1 MGKPRYKFAE
11 LVDIAQL
18 QALMDRFSEV
28 IGVSNSIV
36 DVDGTRLTSSGWEDA
51 CTSFHRANPASF
63 RRCVASDTSILDSSG
78 GSSSF
83 VIFRCPNGLID
94 TASPVIVD
102 GEHLASVLTGQVL
115 TEAPDIEFFRQQAKE
130 FGYEETSY
138 LEAINRV
145 PRVSAERIESVTI
158 LFSKLAGLMA
168 ETGLNR
174 LRQVEVAEEL
184 ADLNKTLE
192 SKVTERTHE
201 LAETN
206 AVLQSREALF
216 KQILDASSV
225 AIFLLDR
232 QGRIIQANLRMSEM
246 FARPLTDLAGAEYG
260 SLVHP
265 AERARSQHQML
276 QLLAQ
281 PDLELKVERV
291 FRRADQTEFW
301 GYLTGKRIYD
311 ADGSE
316 RGVVGVIADI
326 SERKYAEELIE
337 KRIVALT
344 KPFDDGSIALEELF
358 KREELQRIQN
368 EFSKAMGVAS
378 IVTYPDGTPF
388 TEAVNFSGLCQN
400 TIRKTEK
407 GCANCIRSDAM
418 IGRHHPE
425 GPIVQQCMSGG
436 LWDAGASITVGGRHV
451 ANWLIGQ
458 VRDETQSEES
468 MRAYAREI
476 GADEEELVKAFYD
489 ITPMSRERFDKIAQA
504 LFTLANQL
512 STSAFQNIQ
521 QARAITELKA
531 AEKKL
536 QLAASVFTH
545 AREGI
550 MITTADGEIIEVNDA
565 FTRITGYARAEAL
578 GKTPRL
584 LSSGRQE
591 KAFYDNLWHDLNEKG
606 HWYGEIW
613 NQRKDGG
620 AYAAMQTIS
629 AVRDTQGKVAQYV
642 ALFSDITTLKE
653 HQRQL
658 EHIAHYD
665 ALTTLPNRVLLAD
678 RMRQAMTQTQRHGNS
693 LAVTYLDLDG
703 FKAIND
709 RFGHETG
716 DQLLIAISARMKQAL
731 REGDTL
737 ARLGGD
743 EFVAVLQD
751 LDNVAACV
759 PMLNRL
765 LEAAAQPVHV
775 GEHVLQVSASLGLT
789 FYPQAEEADA
799 DQLLRQ
805 ADQAMYQA
813 KLSGKNRFHVFDAE
827 QDRSLRG
834 HHESLENV
842 RRALNAQEFVLYY
855 QPKVNMRTG
864 AVIGAEALIRWQHP
878 ERGLLSPG
886 VFLPVIED
894 HPLAV
899 EVGEWVIDTALTQLE
914 IWREAGL
921 DIPISVNVGA
931 RQLQQTDFIERLNA
945 LLAAHPAFRPGD
957 LEMEVLET
965 SALEDL
971 ARVSQVIDACA
982 QIGIGFAL
990 DDFGT
995 GYSSLTYLKRLSV
1008 AQLKIDQSFVR
1019 DMLDDP
1025 DDLAILGGVLGL
1037 AAALRR
1043 QVIAEGVATVE
1054 HGTMLLQLGCELAQ
1068 GYGIA
1073 HPMPAA
1079 DFPAWV
1085 HAWRPDPIWT
1095 HLPTVGRDDQP
1106 ILFAGAEHRAWI
1118 AAVEDFLRGERDS
1131 LPLIHHH
1138 CRFEQWLE
1146 SDGLARHAAQPAF
1159 LAILPTHRKVHELAT
1174 ELCRLHGA
1182 GHTTEALSRLGD
1194 LYALHDAL
1202 LRQLQAMAREAP

>member
-1 MGKPRYKFAE
+1 MGKSRYKFAE

-28 IGVSNSIV
+28 IGISNSIV
-36 DVDGTRLTSSGWEDA
+36 DIDGTRLTNSGWEDA
-51 CTSFHRANPASF
+51 CTHFHRANAASS
-63 RRCVASDTSILDSSG
+63 RRCAASDTSLLDSSG
-78 GSSSF
+78 GKTSF
-83 VIFRCPNGLID
+83 VIFRCPNGLVD
-94 TASPVIVD
+94 TASPIIVE
-102 GEHLASVLTGQVL
+102 GEHLASVFTGQVL
-115 TEAPDIEFFRQQAKE
+115 TEAPDLEFFRRQAQQ
-130 FGYEETSY
+130 FGYDEAAY
-138 LEAINRV
+138 LDAIRRV
-145 PRVSAERIESVTI
+145 PRRSAEYIESVTV
-158 LFSKLAGLMA
+158 LFSQLAGILA
-168 ETGLNR
+168 EIGLNR
-174 LRQVEVAEEL
+174 LRQVKAAEVLAE
-184 ADLNKTLE
+184 LNKSLE
-192 SKVTERTHE
+192 SKVAERTHE
-201 LAETN
+201 LAKAN
-206 AVLQSREALF
+206 ALF

-232 QGRIIQANLRMSEM
+232 QGRIAEANQRMAEM
-246 FARPLTDLAGAEYG
+246 FAVPLAELIGAEYG

-265 AERARSQHQML
+265 AESKNAQRQML
-276 QLLAQ
+276 QMLARTN
-281 PDLELKVERV
+281 PELKQERV
-291 FRRADQTEFW
+291 YRRADQSEFW
-301 GYLTGKRIYD
+301 GFLTGKRIFD
-311 ADGSE
+311 PDGQE
-316 RGVVGVIADI
+316 RGIVGVIADI

-337 KRIVALT
+337 KRIIALT
-344 KPFDDGSIALEELF
+344 QPLEGAPIALEDLF
-358 KREELQRIQN
+358 KREELQRIQDDFAN
-368 EFSKAMGVAS
+368 AVGVS
-378 IVTYPDGTPF
+378 SNVTYPDGTPF
-388 TEAVNFSGLCQN
+388 TVATNSSVLCSDI
-400 TIRKTEK
+400 IRKTEK
-407 GCANCIRSDAM
+407 GCANCMKSDAV
-418 IGRHHPE
+418 IGRYHPE

-476 GADEEELVKAFYD
+476 GADEEEVVKAFHQV
-489 ITPMSRERFDKIAQA
+489 TPMSRERFDKIARA
-504 LFTLANQL
+504 LFTMANQL

-550 MITTADGEIIEVNDA
+550 MITTAHSEIIEVNDA
-565 FTRITGYARAEAL
+565 FTRITGYAREDVV
-578 GKTPRL
+578 GRTPRI

-591 KAFYDNLWHDLNEKG
+591 KPFYASLWHDLTEKG

-613 NQRKDGG
+613 NRRKSGEV
-620 AYAAMQTIS
+620 YAVMQTIS
-629 AVRDTQGKVAQYV
+629 TVRDGDGKIAQYV

-653 HQRQL
+653 HQNQL

-678 RMRQAMTQTQRHGNS
+678 RMRQAMTQTLRRNNS
-693 LAVTYLDLDG
+693 LAVAYLDLDG

-709 RFGHETG
+709 RHGHETG
-716 DQLLIAISARMKQAL
+716 DQLLIAIAARMKQTL

-751 LDNVAACV
+751 LDDVAACV
-759 PMLNRL
+759 PMLSRL
-765 LEAAAQPVHV
+765 LEAAAHPVRV
-775 GEHVLQVSASLGLT
+775 GEHLLQVSASLGLT
-789 FYPQAEEADA
+789 FYPQTEEADA

-813 KLSGKNRFHVFDAE
+813 KLAGKNRFHVFDAE

-834 HHESLENV
+834 HHESLENI
-842 RRALNAQEFVLYY
+842 RRALTAQAFVLYY

-864 AVIGAEALIRWQHP
+864 AIIGAEALIRWQHP

-899 EVGEWVIDTALTQLE
+899 EVGEWVIESALRQPE
-914 IWREAGL
+914 IWREDGL

-931 RQLQQTDFIERLNA
+931 RQLQQTDFVERLTT
-945 LLAAHPAFRPGD
+945 LIAAHPTFRPGD

-971 ARVSQVIDACA
+971 ARVSQVIEACE
-982 QIGIGFAL
+982 QIGVGFAL

-1037 AAALRR
+1037 ASALRR

-1073 HPMPAA
+1073 RPMPGA
-1079 DFPAWV
+1079 DLPAWAL
-1085 HAWRPDPIWT
+1085 AWRPDPAWT
-1095 HLPTVGRDDQP
+1095 NLPTVGRDDQP

-1118 AAVEDFLRGERDS
+1118 AAVEDFLRGKRED

-1138 CRFEQWLE
+1138 CRFEHWLE
-1146 SDGLARHAAQPAF
+1146 SDGLARHAGQPSF
-1159 LAILPTHRKVHELAT
+1159 LAILPAHRRVHTLAT
-1174 ELCRLHGA
+1174 ELCEQSACGHAAAALARLDEL
-1182 GHTTEALSRLGD
+1182 HTLHEALLG
-1194 LYALHDAL
+1194 
-1202 LRQLQAMAREAP
+1202 QLQAMAREAS

>member
-28 IGVSNSIV
+28 IGISNSVV
-36 DVDGTRLTSSGWEDA
+36 DSDGTRLTSSGWEDA

-63 RRCVASDTSILDSSG
+63 RRCAASDTSLLDDSG
-78 GSSSF
+78 GKTSF

-94 TASPVIVD
+94 TASPIIVE
-102 GEHLASVLTGQVL
+102 GEHLASVFTGQVL
-115 TEAPDIEFFRQQAKE
+115 TEAPDIEFFRRQAQH
-130 FGYEETSY
+130 FGYDEAAY
-138 LEAINRV
+138 LEAIKRV
-145 PRVSAERIESVTI
+145 PRRSVEDIESATV
-158 LFSKLAGLMA
+158 LFSQLAGILA
-168 ETGLNR
+168 EIGLNR
-174 LRQVEVAEEL
+174 LRQVKAAEVLAE
-184 ADLNKTLE
+184 LNKTLE
-192 SKVTERTHE
+192 SKVAERTRE
-201 LAETN
+201 LAEAN

-216 KQILDASSV
+216 RQILDASSV

-232 QGRIIQANLRMSEM
+232 RGCIDQANERMAEM
-246 FARPLTDLAGAEYG
+246 FARPTATLIGAEYG

-265 AERARSQHQML
+265 AESIKAQRHMQQV
-276 QLLAQ
+276 LAQ
-281 PDLELKVERV
+281 PRPELGMERRY
-291 FRRADQTEFW
+291 RRADESEFW
-301 GYLTGKRIYD
+301 GYLTCKRIYD

-344 KPFDDGSIALEELF
+344 QPLDGSPIALEDLF
-358 KREELQRIQN
+358 KREELQRIQDDFAN
-368 EFSKAMGVAS
+368 AVGVS
-378 IVTYPDGTPF
+378 SNVTYPDGTPF
-388 TEAVNFSGLCQN
+388 TVATNSSHLCTGL
-400 TIRKTEK
+400 IRQTEK
-407 GCANCIRSDAM
+407 GCANCMHSDAV
-418 IGRHHPE
+418 IGRYHPE
-425 GPIVQQCMSGG
+425 GPIVQPCMSGG

-451 ANWLIGQ
+451 ANWMIGQ

-476 GADEEELVKAFYD
+476 GADEDEVVKAFEQ
-489 ITPMSRERFDKIAQA
+489 ITPMSRERFEKIAQA
-504 LFTLANQL
+504 LFTMANQL

-521 QARAITELKA
+521 QARAITELKE

-550 MITTADGEIIEVNDA
+550 MITTASGEIIEVNDA
-565 FTRITGYARAEAL
+565 FTRITGYTRDEVL
-578 GKTPRL
+578 GRTPRI

-591 KAFYDNLWHDLNEKG
+591 KPFYADLWHDLTEKG

-613 NQRKDGG
+613 NRRKSGEV
-620 AYAAMQTIS
+620 YAVMQTIS
-629 AVRDTQGKVAQYV
+629 AVSDTSGTIGQYV

-653 HQRQL
+653 HQSQL

-678 RMRQAMTQTQRHGNS
+678 RMRQAMTQTQRRNNM
-693 LAVTYLDLDG
+693 LAVAYLDLDG
-703 FKAIND
+703 FKAVND
-709 RFGHETG
+709 KHGHETG
-716 DQLLIAISARMKQAL
+716 DQLLVAIAARMKQTL

-751 LDNVAACV
+751 LDDVAACV

-765 LEAAAQPVHV
+765 LDAAAHPVHV
-775 GEHVLQVSASLGLT
+775 AERVLQVSASLGLT
-789 FYPQAEEADA
+789 FYPQAEDADA

-834 HHESLENV
+834 HHESLENI
-842 RRALNAQEFVLYY
+842 RRALTAQEFVLYY

-864 AVIGAEALIRWQHP
+864 DIIGAEALIRWQHP

-914 IWREAGL
+914 TWRDAGL
-921 DIPISVNVGA
+921 ETPISVNVGA
-931 RQLQQTDFIERLNA
+931 RQLQQTDFIERLNV
-945 LLAAHPAFRPGD
+945 LIAAHPAFRPGD
-957 LEMEVLET
+957 LEMEALET

-971 ARVSQVIDACA
+971 AHVSQVIEACT
-982 QIGIGFAL
+982 QVGIGFAL

-1079 DFPAWV
+1079 DFPAWAR
-1085 HAWRPDPIWT
+1085 AWRPEPVWT

-1118 AAVEDFLRGERDS
+1118 AAVEDFLRGERES

-1146 SDGLARHAAQPAF
+1146 SDGLARHAGQAAF
-1159 LAILPTHRKVHELAT
+1159 LAILPTHRQVHELAT
-1174 ELCRLHGA
+1174 ELCQHYAA
-1182 GHTTEALSRLGD
+1182 GHAAIALAQLD
-1194 LYALHDAL
+1194 ELHALHDTL
-1202 LRQLQAMAREAP
+1202 LAQLQALAREAP

>member
-18 QALMDRFSEV
+18 QALMDRFSAV
-28 IGVSNSIV
+28 IGISNSIV

-51 CTSFHRANPASF
+51 CTHYHRAHPASC
-63 RRCVASDTSILDSSG
+63 RRCAASNTSLLDSSSG
-78 GSSSF
+78 KSAF

-94 TASPVIVD
+94 SASPIIVE
-102 GEHLASVLTGQVL
+102 GEHLASVFAGQVL
-115 TEAPDIEFFRQQAKE
+115 TEPPDVDYFRRQAQQY
-130 FGYEETSY
+130 GYDETGY
-138 LEAINRV
+138 LDAINRV
-145 PRVSAERIESVTI
+145 PRRSADCIESASL
-158 LFSKLAGLMA
+158 LFSQIAGILA
-168 ETGLNR
+168 EIGLNR
-174 LRQVEVAEEL
+174 LRQMKAAEVLAE
-184 ADLNKTLE
+184 LNKTLE
-192 SKVTERTHE
+192 SKVSERTRA
-201 LAETN
+201 LAEAN

-232 QGRIIQANLRMSEM
+232 GGRIVQANERMAEM
-246 FARPLTDLAGAEYG
+246 FARPLATLIGAEYG

-265 AERARSQHQML
+265 AENASAQRHMQQVLAR
-276 QLLAQ
+276 
-281 PDLELKVERV
+281 PEPELRMERV
-291 FRRADQTEFW
+291 YRRADESEFW
-301 GYLTGKRIYD
+301 GFLTCKRIFD

-326 SERKYAEELIE
+326 SECKYAEELIE

-344 KPFDDGSIALEELF
+344 QPLDGAPIALEDLF
-358 KREELQRIQN
+358 KREELQRIQDDFAN
-368 EFSKAMGVAS
+368 AVGLSSV
-378 IVTYPDGTPF
+378 VTYPDGTPF
-388 TEAVNFSGLCQN
+388 TTSTNSSMLCSQL
-400 TIRKTEK
+400 IQKTEK
-407 GCANCIRSDAM
+407 GCANCRHSDAV
-418 IGRHHPE
+418 IGRFHSE
-425 GPIVQQCMSGG
+425 GPIVQPCMSGG
-436 LWDAGASITVGGRHV
+436 LWDAGASITVGGHHV

-476 GADEEELVKAFYD
+476 GADEEEVAKAFHQ
-489 ITPMSRERFDKIAQA
+489 ITSMSRERFEKIAQA
-504 LFTLANQL
+504 LFTMANQL

-521 QARAITELKA
+521 QARAITELKE
-531 AEKKL
+531 AERKL

-550 MITTADGEIIEVNDA
+550 MITTADAEIIEVNDA
-565 FTRITGYARAEAL
+565 FTRITGYARDEVI
-578 GKTPRL
+578 GHTPRI

-591 KAFYDNLWHDLNEKG
+591 KPFYASLWHDLTEKG

-613 NQRKDGG
+613 NRKKNGEV
-620 AYAAMQTIS
+620 YAVMQTIG
-629 AVRDTQGKVAQYV
+629 AVRDARGDIAQYV

-653 HQRQL
+653 HQSQL

-665 ALTTLPNRVLLAD
+665 ALTMLPNRVLLAD
-678 RMRQAMTQTQRHGNS
+678 RMRQAMTQTQRRGNL
-693 LAVTYLDLDG
+693 LAVAYLDLDG

-709 RFGHETG
+709 RHGHETG
-716 DQLLIAISARMKQAL
+716 DQVLVAIAARMKQTL

-751 LDNVAACV
+751 LDDVAACM
-759 PMLNRL
+759 PMLTRL
-765 LEAAAQPVHV
+765 LEAAAHPLHDGQHMM
-775 GEHVLQVSASLGLT
+775 QVSASLGLT
-789 FYPQAEEADA
+789 FFPQAEEADA

-834 HHESLENV
+834 HHESLENI

-864 AVIGAEALIRWQHP
+864 EIIGAEALIRWQHP

-899 EVGEWVIDTALTQLE
+899 EVGEWVIGTALRQLATWHR
-914 IWREAGL
+914 IGL

-931 RQLQQTDFIERLNA
+931 RQLQQADFVERLNA
-945 LLAAHPAFRPGD
+945 LLAAHPTFRPGD

-971 ARVSQVIDACA
+971 ARVSQVIDACRE
-982 QIGIGFAL
+982 IGIGFAL

-1008 AQLKIDQSFVR
+1008 DRLKIDQSFVR

-1025 DDLAILGGVLGL
+1025 DDLAILGGVLSL
-1037 AAALRR
+1037 ASALRR
-1043 QVIAEGVATVE
+1043 QVIAEGVATIE

-1079 DFPAWV
+1079 DFPTWV
-1085 HAWRPDPIWT
+1085 AVWQPDPMWT
-1095 HLPTVGRDDQP
+1095 HLPTIERDDQP

-1138 CRFEQWLE
+1138 CRFAHWLE
-1146 SDGLARHAAQPAF
+1146 NDGLARHAGQPAF
-1159 LAILPTHRKVHELAT
+1159 LAIVPAHRRVHELAS
-1174 ELCRLHGA
+1174 ELCNLYGA
-1182 GHTTEALSRLGD
+1182 GRAPEALARLDD
-1194 LYALHDAL
+1194 LHALHDAL
-1202 LRQLQAMAREAP
+1202 LRQLQAMTRGQH

>member
-1 MGKPRYKFAE
+1 MGKPRYRFAE

-18 QALMDRFSEV
+18 QALMDRLSTA
-28 IGVSNSIV
+28 IGISNSIV
-36 DVDGTRLTSSGWEDA
+36 DVDGTRLTNSGWEDA
-51 CTSFHRANPASF
+51 CTHYHRAHPASC
-63 RRCVASDTSILDSSG
+63 RRCAASDTSLLDSSDG
-78 GSSSF
+78 KTSF

-94 TASPVIVD
+94 TASPIIVE
-102 GEHLASVLTGQVL
+102 GEHLASVFTGQVL
-115 TEAPDIEFFRQQAKE
+115 TEAPDLDFFRRQART
-130 FGYEETSY
+130 FGYDETAY
-138 LEAINRV
+138 LDAINRV
-145 PRVSAERIESVTI
+145 PRRSAEYIKSATL
-158 LFSKLAGLMA
+158 LFSQLAGILA
-168 ETGLNR
+168 EIGLNR
-174 LRQVEVAEEL
+174 LRQVKAAEVLAE
-184 ADLNKTLE
+184 LNKTLE
-192 SKVTERTHE
+192 SKVAERTRE
-201 LAETN
+201 LDEAN
-206 AVLQSREALF
+206 AVLQSGEALF

-232 QGRIIQANLRMSEM
+232 SGHIVQANERMAEM
-246 FARPLTDLAGAEYG
+246 FARPLDELTGAEYG

-265 AERARSQHQML
+265 TERASAQRHMQQ
-276 QLLAQ
+276 QLALAD
-281 PDLELKVERV
+281 PELRMERV
-291 FRRADQTEFW
+291 YRRTDENEFW
-301 GYLTGKRIYD
+301 GYLTCRRIVD

-344 KPFDDGSIALEELF
+344 QPLDGAPIALEDLF
-358 KREELQRIQN
+358 KREELQRIQDDFAN
-368 EFSKAMGVAS
+368 AVGVS
-378 IVTYPDGTPF
+378 SNVTYPDGTPF
-388 TEAVNFSGLCQN
+388 TVATNSSHLCSGL
-400 TIRKTEK
+400 IRKTEK
-407 GCANCIRSDAM
+407 GCANCLHSDAV
-418 IGRHHPE
+418 IGRYHPE

-468 MRAYAREI
+468 IRAYAREI
-476 GADEEELVKAFYD
+476 GADEEEVAKAFQK
-489 ITPMSRERFDKIAQA
+489 ITPMSRERFDKIARA
-504 LFTLANQL
+504 LFTMANQL

-521 QARAITELKA
+521 QARAITELKE

-550 MITTADGEIIEVNDA
+550 MITAADGTIIEVNDA
-565 FTRITGYARAEAL
+565 FTRITGYARKEVI
-578 GKTPRL
+578 GQTPRI

-591 KAFYDNLWHDLNEKG
+591 KAFYASLWHDLTDKG

-613 NQRKDGG
+613 NRRKSGEV
-620 AYAAMQTIS
+620 YAVMQTIG
-629 AVRDTQGKVAQYV
+629 AVRDGRGEIAQYV

-653 HQRQL
+653 HQSQL

-678 RMRQAMTQTQRHGNS
+678 RMRQAMTQTLRRGNS
-693 LAVTYLDLDG
+693 LAVAYLDLDG
-703 FKAIND
+703 FKAVND
-709 RFGHETG
+709 RHGHETG
-716 DQLLIAISARMKQAL
+716 DQLLITIATRMKQTL

-751 LDNVAACV
+751 LDDVATCV

-765 LEAAAQPVHV
+765 LEAAAQSVRV
-775 GEHVLQVSASLGLT
+775 GDHLLQVSASLGLT
-789 FYPQAEEADA
+789 FYPQAEETDA

-805 ADQAMYQA
+805 ADQAMYHA
-813 KLSGKNRFHVFDAE
+813 KLLGKNRFHVFDAE
-827 QDRSLRG
+827 QDRNLRG
-834 HHESLENV
+834 HHESLENI
-842 RRALNAQEFVLYY
+842 RRALGAHEFVLYY
-855 QPKVNMRTG
+855 QPKVNMRSGET
-864 AVIGAEALIRWQHP
+864 IGVEALIRWQHP
-878 ERGLLSPG
+878 ERGLLSPA
-886 VFLPVIED
+886 VFLPVIEE

-899 EVGEWVIDTALTQLE
+899 EVGEWVIEAALLQLE
-914 IWREAGL
+914 AWRAIGL

-931 RQLQQTDFIERLNA
+931 RQLQQADFIERLRTR
-945 LLAAHPAFRPGD
+945 LAAHPSFHPGA

-971 ARVSQVIDACA
+971 ARVSQVIEACRE
-982 QIGIGFAL
+982 IGIGFAL

-1037 AAALRR
+1037 ASALHR

-1079 DFPAWV
+1079 EIPAWV
-1085 HAWRPDPIWT
+1085 RTWRPEPAWT
-1095 HLPTVGRDDQP
+1095 HLPTVRRDDLP
-1106 ILFAGAEHRAWI
+1106 LLFAGAEHRAWI
-1118 AAVEDFLRGERDS
+1118 GAIAAFVRDERDD

-1138 CRFEQWLE
+1138 CRFDQWLE
-1146 SDGLARHAAQPAF
+1146 SEGRERHADEPAF
-1159 LAILPTHRKVHELAT
+1159 LSIVPVHRAAHELAAHLCALRANGQGAKAMMRLN
-1174 ELCRLHGA
+1174 ELH
-1182 GHTTEALSRLGD
+1182 
-1194 LYALHDAL
+1194 ALHDDL
-1202 LRQLQAMAREAP
+1202 LERLQAMVREAP

>member
-1 MGKPRYKFAE
+1 
-11 LVDIAQL
+11 
-18 QALMDRFSEV
+18 
-28 IGVSNSIV
+28 
-36 DVDGTRLTSSGWEDA
+36 
-51 CTSFHRANPASF
+51 
-63 RRCVASDTSILDSSG
+63 
-78 GSSSF
+78 
-83 VIFRCPNGLID
+83 
-94 TASPVIVD
+94 
-102 GEHLASVLTGQVL
+102 VL
-115 TEAPDIEFFRQQAKE
+115 TEAPDIDFFRRQARQY
-130 FGYEETSY
+130 GYDEAAY

-145 PRVSAERIESVTI
+145 PRRSAEYIESATI
-158 LFSKLAGLMA
+158 LFSQLAGILA
-168 ETGLNR
+168 EIGLNR
-174 LRQVEVAEEL
+174 LRQVKAAEVL

-192 SKVTERTHE
+192 SKVAERTRE
-201 LAETN
+201 LAEAN

-232 QGRIIQANLRMSEM
+232 SGRIVQANERMAEM
-246 FARPLTDLAGAEYG
+246 FARPLAELTGAEYG

-265 AERARSQHQML
+265 AERAGAQRHIRQQ
-276 QLLAQ
+276 LAQ
-281 PDLELKVERV
+281 ANPELRMERV
-291 FRRADQTEFW
+291 YRRADQSEFW
-301 GYLTGKRIYD
+301 GYLTCKRIVD

-316 RGVVGVIADI
+316 RGVVGVITDI

-344 KPFDDGSIALEELF
+344 QPLDGAPIALEDLF
-358 KREELQRIQN
+358 RREELQRIQDDFAN
-368 EFSKAMGVAS
+368 AVGLSSV
-378 IVTYPDGTPF
+378 VTYPDGTPF
-388 TEAVNFSGLCQN
+388 TTATNSSVLCSQL
-400 TIRKTEK
+400 IQKTEK
-407 GCANCIRSDAM
+407 GCANCIHSDAV
-418 IGRHHPE
+418 IGRFHPE
-425 GPIVQQCMSGG
+425 GPIVQPCMSGG
-436 LWDAGASITVGGRHV
+436 LWDAGASITVGGHHV

-476 GADEEELVKAFYD
+476 GANEELVAKAFYQ
-489 ITPMSRERFDKIAQA
+489 ITPMSRERFEKIAQA
-504 LFTLANQL
+504 LFTMANQL

-521 QARAITELKA
+521 QARAITELKE
-531 AEKKL
+531 AERKL

-550 MITTADGEIIEVNDA
+550 MITTADAEIIEVNDA
-565 FTRITGYARAEAL
+565 FTRITGYARDEVV
-578 GKTPRL
+578 GQTPRI

-591 KAFYDNLWHDLNEKG
+591 KTFYANLWHDLTDKG

-613 NQRKDGG
+613 NRRKSGEV
-620 AYAAMQTIS
+620 YAVMQTIS
-629 AVRDTQGKVAQYV
+629 AVRGPRGEIAQYV

-653 HQRQL
+653 HQSQL

-678 RMRQAMTQTQRHGNS
+678 RMRQAMTQTLRRGNS
-693 LAVTYLDLDG
+693 LAVAYLDLDG
-703 FKAIND
+703 FKTVND
-709 RFGHETG
+709 RHGHETG
-716 DQLLIAISARMKQAL
+716 DQLLITIAARMKQTL

-751 LDNVAACV
+751 LDDVATCV

-765 LEAAAQPVHV
+765 LEAAAHPVRV
-775 GEHVLQVSASLGLT
+775 GEHLLTVSASLGLT
-789 FYPQAEEADA
+789 FYPQAEETDA

-805 ADQAMYQA
+805 ADQAMYHA
-813 KLSGKNRFHVFDAE
+813 KLLGKNRFHVFDAE

-834 HHESLENV
+834 HHESLENI
-842 RRALNAQEFVLYY
+842 RRALTAREFVLHY

-864 AVIGAEALIRWQHP
+864 EIIGAEALIRWQHP
-878 ERGLLSPG
+878 ERGLLSPA
-886 VFLPVIED
+886 VFLPVIEE
-894 HPLAV
+894 HALAV
-899 EVGEWVIDTALTQLE
+899 EIGEWVIETALQQLE
-914 IWREAGL
+914 AWREIGL

-931 RQLQQTDFIERLNA
+931 RQLQQADFIERLHT
-945 LLAAHPAFRPGD
+945 LLAAHPSFRPGA

-971 ARVSQVIDACA
+971 ARVSQVIEACRE
-982 QIGIGFAL
+982 IGVGFAL

-1037 AAALRR
+1037 ATALRR
-1043 QVIAEGVATVE
+1043 QVIAEGVATIE

-1079 DFPAWV
+1079 DFPGWV
-1085 HAWRPDPIWT
+1085 RAWRPDPVWT
-1095 HLPTVGRDDQP
+1095 HLPTVRRDDQP
-1106 ILFAGAEHRAWI
+1106 LLFAGAEHRAWI
-1118 AAVEDFLRGERDS
+1118 AAIEAFLRGERDN
-1131 LPLIHHH
+1131 LPLIHHQ

-1146 SDGLARHAAQPAF
+1146 NDGLERHAGKPAF
-1159 LAILPTHRKVHELAT
+1159 LSISPAHREVHELAT
-1174 ELCRLHGA
+1174 NLCTLHGA
-1182 GHTTEALSRLGD
+1182 GRTPEAMARLGE
-1194 LYALHDAL
+1194 LHARHDEL
-1202 LRQLQAMAREAP
+1202 LGQLQAMVRETP